1 MKEKRDKKQRGK
13 EAKIKILFLASLFL
27 CFSIPSAEQSL
38 NLDQKLFLKING
50 CRNVFF
56 NWSARIFS
64 DAIYI
69 PQVIYYYSLGY
80 GYFMDDEP
88 AQEFG
93 IIGASATFSTMATTQ
108 IAKLIIKRERPMFAL
123 KGAQGSYAHG
133 ILSRLVPTEKY
144 SCPSQSA
151 ALAASEAIVLGYT
164 WPTWDK
170 WFFTLMVLNGWA
182 RIYQGAHYPG
192 DVILG
197 FVIGGATTYGI
208 LFGLKKLD
216 PDLDVKKSR
225 PEPPLFRIGFSF

>member
-1 MKEKRDKKQRGK
+1 MKEERGKKQTGK

-27 CFSIPSAEQSL
+27 CFSLTPAEQSL

-56 NWSARIFS
+56 NWSARLFS

-80 GYFMDDEP
+80 GYFIDDTT
-88 AQEFG
+88 AREFG
-93 IIGASATFSTMATTQ
+93 TIGVATTFSTIATTQ
-108 IAKLIIKRERPMFAL
+108 IVKLIFKRERPMFAV
-123 KGAQGSYAHG
+123 KGAQGIYAHG
-133 ILSRLVPTEKY
+133 IFARLVPTEKY

-170 WFFTLMVLNGWA
+170 WFFTLMVLNGWS

-197 FVIGGATTYGI
+197 FIIGGATTYAV

-225 PEPPLFRIGFSF
+225 PELPLFRIGFSF